1 MSPRVSLW
9 GCLQVQFC
17 SLMPLESVI
26 QAAGHDGCEVSGAVF
41 IKSTTEQEVQFYRD
55 ALVGD
60 SQLDGTILLHWMPV
74 MMGTLTP
81 GNLHG
86 IEGAEKPVLGLDVTD
101 HINSSVSN
109 EKVKIV
115 LQNLYHG
122 FSHPS
127 ILDIKLGKV
136 LTDNTVTPEK
146 AHRLAKV
153 SSTTTSG
160 SLGFRIC
167 GMKLWG
173 KDVEELPQ
181 IYPNMKDHITNDND
195 YLSFD
200 KFFGRS
206 LTDSTMEQAMHVFFS
221 AIPAK
226 HRLKVINR
234 FHQRLQLLYNCLL
247 DAEVRIFSGS
257 LLFIYESDPHRWTLV
272 ENYDEADPLLYG
284 LPDDSD
290 EEDTSEQ
297 NDAPLSKLN
306 MIDFAHATHTKGKGY
321 DENIVDAVENLIDL
335 FDRILQ

>member
-1 MSPRVSLW
+1 
-9 GCLQVQFC
+9 
-17 SLMPLESVI
+17 MPLESVL
-26 QAAGHDGCEVSGAVF
+26 QAAGHDGCEVSGPVF
-41 IKSTTEQEVQFYRD
+41 IKTTTDQEVQFYRD
-55 ALVGD
+55 AFVGD
-60 SQLDGTILLHWMPV
+60 SQLDGTLLLHWMPV

-86 IEGAEKPVLGLDVTD
+86 IEGTEKPVLGLEEA
-101 HINSSVSN
+101 HLINPSPTN
-109 EKVKIV
+109 GKVKIV

-136 LTDNTVTPEK
+136 LTDDTVTPEK
-146 AHRLAKV
+146 AQRLADV

-173 KDVEELPQ
+173 KDIQQLPQ
-181 IYPNMKDHITNDND
+181 IYRNMKDHVTSEND

-206 LTDSTMEQAMHVFFS
+206 LTDSTMELAMHLYFS

-257 LLFIYESDPHRWTLV
+257 LLFIYESDPHRWNSV
-272 ENYDEADPLLYG
+272 VDYDEADPLLYG

-290 EEDTSEQ
+290 DEDTTDI
-297 NDAPLSKLN
+297 DAPLSKLN

-321 DENIVDAVENLIDL
+321 DENIVDAVENLIGL

>member
-1 MSPRVSLW
+1 
-9 GCLQVQFC
+9 
-17 SLMPLESVI
+17 MPVESVL
-26 QAAGHDGCEVSGAVF
+26 QAAGHDGCEVSGPVF
-41 IKSTTEQEVQFYRD
+41 IKATTEQEVQFYRD
-55 ALVGD
+55 AFVGD
-60 SQLDGTILLHWMPV
+60 SLLDGTLLLHWMPV

-81 GNLHG
+81 GNLNG
-86 IEGAEKPVLGLDVTD
+86 IEGAEKPVLGLGEAD
-101 HINSSVSN
+101 HMNPSVN
-109 EKVKIV
+109 DGKVKIV

-136 LTDNTVTPEK
+136 LTDDTVSTEK
-146 AHRLAKV
+146 AQRLAKV

-173 KDVEELPQ
+173 KDIQQLPQ
-181 IYPNMKDHITNDND
+181 IYPNMKDHVTSDND

-206 LTDSTMEQAMHVFFS
+206 LTASTMEQAIHLYFS
-221 AIPAK
+221 AIPVK
-226 HRLKVINR
+226 YRLKVINR

-247 DAEVRIFSGS
+247 DAEVKIFSGS
-257 LLFIYESDPHRWTLV
+257 LLLIYESDPHRWSMVDT
-272 ENYDEADPLLYG
+272 YDEADPLLYG

-290 EEDTSEQ
+290 EGDTSDQ
-297 NDAPLSKLN
+297 ADAPLSKLN
-306 MIDFAHATHTKGKGY
+306 IIDFAHATHTRGEGY